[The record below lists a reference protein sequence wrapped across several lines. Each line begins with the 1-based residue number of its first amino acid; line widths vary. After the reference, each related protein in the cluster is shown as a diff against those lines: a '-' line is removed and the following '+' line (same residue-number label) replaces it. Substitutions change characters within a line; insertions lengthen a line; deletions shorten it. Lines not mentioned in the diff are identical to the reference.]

1 MIKMP
6 GIKNYP
12 KNINLVKFLNDR
24 YYLNYKGPYT
34 HIISITNRCNVK
46 CRYCIANARTY
57 GKSMNSQTACSIID
71 FIFSI
76 PLEGYYIEF
85 TGGEPFE
92 NFKVLNSAIDYAKK
106 QSKKYRK
113 EIHFSIVS
121 NLNRLTNE
129 HIKFILKNKIT
140 ICTSIDGPY
149 KIHNLIRP
157 DSYKNTV
164 ENIKKLIYYYN
175 SRLIEKPN
183 VITTLTRKSLNYYK
197 EIIDEYV
204 NLGIN
209 RVQLGFIEPY
219 GRAKNKWK
227 ELGYNYNDYLSFY
240 RSAINYIIDL
250 NLKKNILIY
259 EKGLYLLIYDIF
271 KNKKPVQ
278 RSIDIYHRLAY
289 DINGNIYPSD
299 EARII
304 GENGDDTFLIGNVK
318 KTNFKEI
325 LLNKKTQN
333 FMLSNFQE
341 LYQPMCHRCK
351 YVYYCKIGTY
361 YNYITQNS
369 LYGNIIKS
377 DRCKIFKG
385 IFEFLFEL
393 IKSKSNLKVFKNW
406 LNRVR

>member
-1 MIKMP
+1 MP
-6 GIKNYP
+6 SIKNYP

-57 GKSMNSQTACSIID
+57 GKSMNSQTACGIID

-92 NFKVLNSAIDYAKK
+92 NFGVLNSAIDYAKK

-175 SRLIEKPN
+175 SGLIEKPN

-325 LLNKKTQN
+325 ILNKKTQN

-341 LYQPMCHRCK
+341 LYQPMCHRCE

-406 LNRVR
+406 LNNIQ